1 MKCTKLKILPLFATT
16 LIFISSVTADQS
28 FVLSSPAVVD
38 GGQLPQ
44 DYTGDGTSSTLPLEW
59 RGEPAGTKS
68 YAVIMHHIDPE
79 GKTKWYW
86 ILYNIPADV
95 TRLPKN
101 VKGVGTLGNNSIN
114 HRAEYAPPHSKA
126 PLPKT
131 YIYTVYALS
140 ALPKMM
146 DGPPVDVSR
155 EVLLT
160 AMNGLILGSA
170 EFKVVYTSQ
179 ARSMPA
185 PAGDQRKPW
194 LQIHGAELANQEGV
208 ITLEAILDDAN
219 RAFAIYDR
227 NHDGVITAEELK
239 ATGDVRE
246 GTTFAG
252 LIYRH
257 FVDLDTN
264 GDGKVSREELLAA
277 VKYIFNTADLNHTG
291 KLTPAE
297 WQNSPDA
304 PLPIR
309 K

>member
-1 MKCTKLKILPLFATT
+1 VNYRFKNVARWLFLAMALAVARNAVGKT
-16 LIFISSVTADQS
+16 
-28 FVLSSPAVVD
+28 FVLHSPAVVD
-38 GGQLPQ
+38 GGKLPQ
-44 DYTGDGTSSTLPLEW
+44 EFTGDGESATLPLEW
-59 RGEPAGTKS
+59 SGAPEGTTS
-68 YAVIMHHIDPE
+68 YALIMHHIDPD

-95 TRLPKN
+95 TGLPKN
-101 VKGVGTLGNNSIN
+101 VKGVGTLGSNSIN

-140 ALPKMM
+140 ALPKINV
-146 DGPPVDVSR
+146 PPVEVSR

-179 ARSMPA
+179 ARSLPA
-185 PAGDQRKPW
+185 SDSDQRKPW
-194 LQIHGAELANQEGV
+194 LQIHGAELANKEEV
-208 ITLEAILDDAN
+208 ITLETMLNDAN

-227 NHDGVITAEELK
+227 NHDGIITAEELK

-246 GTTFAG
+246 GAAFAG

-257 FVDLDTN
+257 FTDLDTN

-277 VKYIFNTADLNHTG
+277 VKYIFNTADLNHAG

-297 WQNSPDA
+297 WQNAPNA